1 MTFAGRKRSPF
12 DFVALRG
19 KSHGNFHLPLAIF
32 AKAYDYFYRV
42 IYSCIVMVAAVSL
55 LQFQIDTLA

>member
-19 KSHGNFHLPLAIF
+19 TSHGNFHLPLAIF
-32 AKAYDYFYRV
+32 AKASDYFYRV
-42 IYSCIVMVAAVSL
+42 IYSFIVMVAAVSL